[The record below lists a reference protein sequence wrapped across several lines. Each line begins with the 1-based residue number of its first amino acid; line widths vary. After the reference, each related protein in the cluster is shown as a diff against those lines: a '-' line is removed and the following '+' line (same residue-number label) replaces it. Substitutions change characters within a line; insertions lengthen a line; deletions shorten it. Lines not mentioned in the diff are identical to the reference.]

1 MMNKALWRQWLLI
14 LLVIM
19 SGTSSERVKAQDP
32 YQLLRQSGEGFAQV
46 EPGRTFVFPKDHYPH
61 ERFKIEWW
69 YLTANLRG
77 SDGQDYGVHWT
88 LFRQAMNAAPNPRGW
103 QSNQTWM
110 AHTAISTP
118 HHFEFLQRFARGGI
132 GQAGVAITEQNTF
145 EAWMDDWLWQ
155 SESLTPFPGELTAS
169 TDNQSF
175 KLALSASDNW
185 VLQGK
190 NGFSQKSELGQASY
204 YYSQPFI
211 DITGTIWVG
220 DEPVEVAGQGWL
232 DREWSSQ
239 PLADNQDGW
248 DWVSLHLGD
257 GSALMVYQLRH
268 DSGEHYISG
277 SWVSESGDV
286 TILGAGDVTM
296 TPKSETRLSIQSA
309 EGDNSQSST
318 KVIPLE
324 WRLKV
329 PNLGIDIS
337 VTADKPN
344 NWLATAFPYWEGP
357 VAVEGSHQGV
367 GYLELTG
374 Y

>member
-1 MMNKALWRQWLLI
+1 MSETVLRRWFFLS
-14 LLVIM
+14 LVM
-19 SGTSSERVKAQDP
+19 VSGTTSERTLAQDP
-32 YQLLRQSGEGFAQV
+32 YQLLRESGDGYAQV
-46 EPGRTFVFPKDHYPH
+46 VPGRTFVFPEDHYPH

-69 YLTANLRG
+69 YLTANLKG

-88 LFRQAMNAAPNPRGW
+88 LFRQAMNAQASLGGW

-118 HHFEFLQRFARGGI
+118 LGFEFSQRFARGGI
-132 GQAGVAITEQNTF
+132 GQAGVATTEQSTF

-155 SESLTPFPGELTAS
+155 SESLAPFPGELTAG
-169 TDNQSF
+169 TENQRF
-175 KLALSASDNW
+175 KLRLNASDNW

-190 NGFSQKSELGQASY
+190 NGFSQKSDLGQASY

-211 DITGTIWVG
+211 DITGTIWVE
-220 DEPVEVAGQGWL
+220 DKPVEVTGRGWL

-248 DWVSLHLGD
+248 DWVSLHLSD

-268 DSGEHYISG
+268 DTGEHYISG

-286 TILGAGDVTM
+286 IVLEADDVTL
-296 TPKSETRLSIQSA
+296 TPQSETRLAIPGTERGNAQRSV
-309 EGDNSQSST
+309 

-324 WRLKV
+324 WRVRV
-329 PNLGIDIS
+329 PKLGIDVS
-337 VTADKPN
+337 VTANHPN
-344 NWLATAFPYWEGP
+344 SWLATAFPYWEGP
-357 VAVEGSHQGV
+357 VTVEGSHGGE